1 MTTEKM
7 NIHEALTEL
16 KMLEK
21 RIPAETK
28 AVVWVLANK
37 HSNTQ
42 SNGVKLADVTDRVL
56 SQKQKV
62 LDLIRRR
69 DAIKR
74 AVVQSNAVTKI
85 KVGDAEYTV
94 AEAIDLKNHGMEFLG
109 NLQEQM
115 VRDYRNAERSA
126 QIENANLESR
136 ADSYMKTMIGNSDTK
151 NMSAENRATR
161 DAFIVAQTV
170 ELVDPI
176 GVLKVAAEL
185 DEQINTFMSKV
196 DSALSTSNALTTITV
211 EY

>member
-1 MTTEKM
+1 MTVEKM

-42 SNGVKLADVTDRVL
+42 INGVKLADVTERMQ

-94 AEAIDLKNHGMEFLG
+94 AEAIDLKNHGMEFKG
-109 NLQEQM
+109 ALQEQM
-115 VRDYRNAERSA
+115 VKDYRNAERSA

-151 NMSAENRATR
+151 NMSAENQATR
-161 DAFIVAQTV
+161 DAFIAAQTV

-176 GVLKVAAEL
+176 GVLKVTAEL
-185 DEQINTFMSKV
+185 DEEINAFLSKV

>member
-1 MTTEKM
+1 MTAETM
-7 NIHEALTEL
+7 NVHEALTEL

-21 RIPAETK
+21 RIPAETR
-28 AVVWVLANK
+28 AVVWVIANK
-37 HSNTQ
+37 HANTMV
-42 SNGVKLADVTDRVL
+42 NGVKLTDVTERIK
-56 SQKQKV
+56 SQYQKV
-62 LDLIRRR
+62 RDLIRRR

-74 AVVQSNAVTKI
+74 AVVQSNAVTK
-85 KVGDAEYTV
+85 VTVAGVEYTV
-94 AEAIDLKNHGMEFLG
+94 AEAIDLRNHGMEFLG

-115 VRDYRNAERSA
+115 VKDYRLAERNA
-126 QIENANLESR
+126 QNENFNLESR

-161 DAFIVAQTV
+161 DAFIAAQTV

-176 GVLKVAAEL
+176 GVLTLAAEL
-185 DEQINTFMSKV
+185 DEQINTFLSKV

>member
-1 MTTEKM
+1 MSVETM
-7 NIHEALTEL
+7 NVHEALTEL

-28 AVVWVLANK
+28 AVVWVIANK
-37 HSNTQ
+37 HANTMV
-42 SNGVKLADVTDRVL
+42 NGVKLTDVTERIK
-56 SQKQKV
+56 SQYQKV
-62 LDLIRRR
+62 RALICRR

-74 AVVQSNAVTKI
+74 AVVQSNAVTK
-85 KVGDAEYTV
+85 VTVAGVEYTV
-94 AEAIDLKNHGMEFLG
+94 AEAIDLRNHGMEFLG

-115 VRDYRNAERSA
+115 VKDYHLAERNA
-126 QIENANLESR
+126 QNENFNLESR

-161 DAFIVAQTV
+161 DAFIEAQTV

-176 GVLKVAAEL
+176 GVLTVAAEL

>member
-1 MTTEKM
+1 MTVETM
-7 NIHEALTEL
+7 NVHEALTEL

-21 RIPAETK
+21 RIPAETR
-28 AVVWVLANK
+28 AVVWVIANK
-37 HSNTQ
+37 HANTMV
-42 SNGVKLADVTDRVL
+42 NGVKLTDVTERIK
-56 SQKQKV
+56 SQHQKV
-62 LDLIRRR
+62 RDLIRRR

-74 AVVQSNAVTKI
+74 AVVQSNAVTK
-85 KVGDAEYTV
+85 VTVAGVEYTV
-94 AEAIDLKNHGMEFLG
+94 AEAIDLRNHGMEFLG

-115 VRDYRNAERSA
+115 VKDYRLAERNA
-126 QIENANLESR
+126 QNENFNLESR

-161 DAFIVAQTV
+161 DAFIEAQTV

-176 GVLKVAAEL
+176 GVLTVAAGL

>member
-1 MTTEKM
+1 MTVETM
-7 NIHEALTEL
+7 NVHEALTEL

-21 RIPAETK
+21 RIPAETRE
-28 AVVWVLANK
+28 VFWVIANK
-37 HSNTQ
+37 HANTMV
-42 SNGVKLADVTDRVL
+42 NGVKLTDVTERIK
-56 SQKQKV
+56 SQYQKV
-62 LDLIRRR
+62 RDLIRRR

-74 AVVQSNAVTKI
+74 AVVQSNAETKI
-85 KVGDAEYTV
+85 TVAGVVYTV

-115 VRDYRNAERSA
+115 VNDYRRAERNA
-126 QIENANLESR
+126 QVENAGLEAR
-136 ADSYMKTMIGNSDTK
+136 AEAFMKTMIGNSDTK

-161 DAFIVAQTV
+161 EAFIAEQTV

>member
-1 MTTEKM
+1 MTVETM
-7 NIHEALTEL
+7 NVHEALTEL

-21 RIPAETK
+21 RIPAETR
-28 AVVWVLANK
+28 AVTWVLANK

-42 SNGVKLADVTDRVL
+42 INGVKLTDAADRIK
-56 SQKQKV
+56 SQWQKV
-62 LDLIRRR
+62 RDLIRRR

-85 KVGDAEYTV
+85 TVAGAEYTV

-109 NLQEQM
+109 NLQERM
-115 VRDYRNAERSA
+115 VDDYRRAERSA

-136 ADSYMKTMIGNSDTK
+136 ADAFMKTMIGNSDTK
-151 NMSAENRATR
+151 GMSEENRAAR
-161 DAFIVAQTV
+161 AKFITEQTM

-176 GVLKVAAEL
+176 GVLTVAAGL
-185 DEQINTFMSKV
+185 DEQIGVFMSKV

>member
-1 MTTEKM
+1 MTTETM
-7 NIHEALTEL
+7 NVHEALTEL

-28 AVVWVLANK
+28 AVVWVIANK
-37 HSNTQ
+37 HANTMV
-42 SNGVKLADVTDRVL
+42 NGVKLTDVVARMQ

-62 LDLIRRR
+62 LDLIHRR

-74 AVVQSNAVTKI
+74 AVVQSNAVTK
-85 KVGDAEYTV
+85 VTVAGVEYTV

-115 VRDYRNAERSA
+115 VKDYRLAERNALS
-126 QIENANLESR
+126 ENLNLESR

-161 DAFIVAQTV
+161 EAFIEAQTV

-176 GVLKVAAEL
+176 GVLKLAAEL